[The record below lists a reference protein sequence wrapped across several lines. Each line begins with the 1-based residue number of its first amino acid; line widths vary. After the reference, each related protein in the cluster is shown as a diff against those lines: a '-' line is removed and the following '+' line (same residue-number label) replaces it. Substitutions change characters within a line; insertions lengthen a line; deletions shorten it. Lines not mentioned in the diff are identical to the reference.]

1 MAMQTSGNESPNIF
15 MQEDEIPYCLHY
27 PLLHDNSFQTYLSN
41 NDFLYPT
48 PPLSAP
54 AYLPPPVGPPV
65 PSTSSK
71 VTPEVRPS
79 TIVASESR
87 VSRLLDKPA
96 PVSTSCGAGA
106 GAGTGTGRDR
116 DIETCEMSV
125 SVTSSPGSSGLG
137 EGSGMEASAEK
148 ATPRIDGRKRKLRD
162 TDGDDAEK
170 DVEFG
175 YHENKQSHGGSTS
188 TKRPRSAEIHNLS
201 ERRRRDRINEKMKAL
216 QELIPRCNK
225 VRDIYVF
232 ISFMLKTGTKGTY
245 KRSSSHFMF
254 KTGSNE

>member
-27 PLLHDNSFQTYLSN
+27 PLLHDNSLQTYLSN
-41 NDFLYPT
+41 NDLF
-48 PPLSAP
+48 

-87 VSRLLDKPA
+87 VSRVSDKPA
-96 PVSTSCGAGA
+96 LVSTSGAGA
-106 GAGTGTGRDR
+106 GAGTGR

-125 SVTSSPGSSGLG
+125 SVTSSPGSSGC
-137 EGSGMEASAEK
+137 SGMEPSTEKASAEK
-148 ATPRIDGRKRKLRD
+148 STPRIDGRKRKLRD

-170 DVEFG
+170 VSDYYYILKG
-175 YHENKQSHGGSTS
+175 KL
-188 TKRPRSAEIHNLS
+188 LS
-201 ERRRRDRINEKMKAL
+201 
-216 QELIPRCNK
+216 
-225 VRDIYVF
+225 
-232 ISFMLKTGTKGTY
+232 
-245 KRSSSHFMF
+245 
-254 KTGSNE
+254 